1 MDAAKFVEV
10 LLFLIQRQQRSL
22 CEGWVIVLSDSLC
35 LDTREI
41 EWHWMINGQRRGTT
55 NQEIKSEALKLKGAN
70 KPSSK
75 RSRREWED
83 WQNGEKINSVRK
95 EIQMGCVWIIELE
108 NKYMVNTK
116 QRWAYHRQYRLECRT
131 HSLNP
136 ELEINEFMLKNS
148 PDSASSC
155 RLTARLSIM
164 CGIYI

>member
-1 MDAAKFVEV
+1 
-10 LLFLIQRQQRSL
+10 
-22 CEGWVIVLSDSLC
+22 
-35 LDTREI
+35 
-41 EWHWMINGQRRGTT
+41 MINGQRRGTT
-55 NQEIKSEALKLKGAN
+55 NQESKSEALKLKGAN

-164 CGIYI
+164 CGIYIYKKALAPLPLRHDSNDSCYHSHLDRQFVTKIF